1 MVSLVFRSMKAA
13 SADDGGDQPR
23 FLWIKVR
30 GGSAVEYETHGLRN
44 VGSLLKKVKEESK
57 PGLDH
62 VPIFKLTLYQ
72 SEGGTASSVIQLSL
86 IIVFKPYRCCSRWLL
101 LSAVVWFLL

>member
-1 MVSLVFRSMKAA
+1 MVSLVFRSMEAA
-13 SADDGGDQPR
+13 SADGGGDPPR
-23 FLWIKVR
+23 FLWIKVK
-30 GGSAVEYETHGLRN
+30 GGNAREYETRGLRN
-44 VGSLLKKVKEESK
+44 VSNLLDKVREAVT
-57 PGLDH
+57 PALNH
-62 VPIFKLTLYQ
+62 VRVDQLTLYQ

>member
-1 MVSLVFRSMKAA
+1 MEAA
-13 SADDGGDQPR
+13 SADGGGDPPH
-23 FLWIKVR
+23 FLWIKVK
-30 GGSAVEYETHGLRN
+30 GGRAREYETRGLRN
-44 VGSLLKKVKEESK
+44 VSNLLDKVKEIET

-62 VPIFKLTLYQ
+62 IRIGHLTLYQ

-86 IIVFKPYRCCSRWLL
+86 IIFLKPYRCCSRWLL